1 MPLAVGGP
9 TNNTHVMATI
19 ANAMG
24 VDLQTFGDG
33 SPMAELK
40 A

>member
-1 MPLAVGGP
+1 
-9 TNNTHVMATI
+9 MATI

-24 VDLQTFGDG
+24 VNLQTFGDG
-33 SPMAELK
+33 APMEELK